1 MNDNQR
7 QNGPSGSPD
16 AASWFVRL
24 QRHPGDRDV
33 RSEFETWLAA
43 DPAHGEEWANV
54 SGTWDRLGEL
64 KNDPQVLAAREA
76 LKVELAAE
84 RRRPHMRWAAG
95 IAAAVVTGGAMLGFG
110 SWQQAQRQTTDT
122 PVMAQAAPA
131 ALAVYR
137 TPVGGQQTV
146 TLQDGSKVT
155 LSTDTEV
162 RLTEW
167 GQRRGLTL
175 VRGEAYFQV
184 AKNPEKPFVVSAAGR
199 TVTALG
205 TAFDVRVDPGQ
216 WSVSLVEG
224 KVRVTAAHTSVEMTP
239 GHYLVQTGDA
249 PWSLETRNLADL
261 TSWREGSLVFENR
274 PLASI
279 VEEMNRYSTRKV
291 RITDPDLAATPLSG
305 RFKSGDVTGF
315 VATLEAYGMAKAS
328 RSSGDTIELHSPPGE

>member
-7 QNGPSGSPD
+7 QIGPSGSPD

-24 QRHPGDRDV
+24 QRHPGDVDV

-43 DPAHGEEWANV
+43 DPAHSDDWANV
-54 SGTWDRLGEL
+54 SGTWDRLGDL
-64 KNDPQVLAAREA
+64 KDDPQILAAREA
-76 LKVELAAE
+76 LKAELAAE

-110 SWQQAQRQTTDT
+110 SWQQAQRQTDA
-122 PVMAQAAPA
+122 PVMAQSAPA

-137 TPVGGQQTV
+137 TPVGGQQTI

-167 GQRRGLTL
+167 DRQRGLTL

-184 AKNPEKPFVVSAAGR
+184 AKNPEKPFVVVAAGR

-239 GHYLVQTGDA
+239 GHHLVQTGDA
-249 PWSLETRNLADL
+249 PWSLEKRNLADL
-261 TSWREGSLVFENR
+261 TSWREGSLIFENR

-279 VEEMNRYSTRKV
+279 VEEMNRYSTHKV
-291 RITDPDLAATPLSG
+291 RITDADLAATPLSG
-305 RFKSGDVTGF
+305 RFKSGDVAGF
-315 VATLEAYGMAKAS
+315 VATLEAYGMAKANH
-328 RSSGDTIELHSPPGE
+328 SSATTIELFPPAGE